1 MGRRLLKQVEDFL
14 ALDDHLDAVESNGQT
29 VGFVLPPEDQQSFE
43 LRTMLLQGEVDFL
56 HHIVE
61 SFVAGTAEVER
72 SDDGEAVA
80 VSFPS
85 VDGKRRERMTWN
97 QHP

>member
-1 MGRRLLKQVEDFL
+1 MKQVEDFL
-14 ALDDHLDAVESNGQT
+14 ALDDNLDAVTSDGEI
-29 VGFVLPPEDQQSFE
+29 VGFVLPPEDQQSSE
-43 LRTMLLQGEVDFL
+43 LRTMLLEGQVEFWQ
-56 HHIVE
+56 HIVE